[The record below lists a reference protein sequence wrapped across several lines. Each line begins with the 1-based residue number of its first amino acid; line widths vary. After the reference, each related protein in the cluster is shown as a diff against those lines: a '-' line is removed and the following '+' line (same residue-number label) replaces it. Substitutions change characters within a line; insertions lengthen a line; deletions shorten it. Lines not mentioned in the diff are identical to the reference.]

1 MSVRVC
7 VCMCVCVVCACVCV
21 CTCACMAIQYS
32 YPNSATTVPYIDMM
46 GSIPNKIA
54 SSAIDEISPI
64 I

>member
-1 MSVRVC
+1 
-7 VCMCVCVVCACVCV
+7 MCVCECVSVCV

-32 YPNSATTVPYIDMM
+32 YPNLATTVPNIDMM

>member
-1 MSVRVC
+1 
-7 VCMCVCVVCACVCV
+7 MCVCAHVC
-21 CTCACMAIQYS
+21 MHGYKYS

-46 GSIPNKIA
+46 GSITNKIA